1 MRLYIGKAFCLRRKG
16 VEFAQ
21 IAHVAVN
28 LVKFGVSMD
37 GFYVVI
43 IEFG

>member
-1 MRLYIGKAFCLRRKG
+1 MGLYIGKAFCLRRNS

-28 LVKFGVSMD
+28 LVKFCVGMD
-37 GFYVVI
+37 GFDVVI